1 MGNKKEDIKL
11 EGLLIRKI
19 PCKENDAMLTII
31 TSDGLLSFYGRGVNK
46 ISSKNIASCSLL
58 SYSSFVLSNQ
68 IGNKL
73 SLKESNLIKSYLK
86 EDDFGVVGVS
96 NFILELLSK
105 GLDEDRVE
113 ESKNIYPYVLS
124 SLNALL
130 NGYHTLSVA
139 LFFFIKYLDALGI
152 GLNLTNCV
160 RCNKKEAI
168 VGLSYIDGGFIC
180 KNCLNETDHK
190 LNVETLKFLHYSS
203 LAKSNQLEKI
213 PPLKNG
219 IYPVLEGFSRFLYD
233 ETGIDIKSLKLLKV
247 IQYPYI
253 RLTKLLKS
261 IKLSRDLSIF
271 NKENN

>member
-31 TSDGLLSFYGRGVNK
+31 TSDGLFSFYGRGVNK

-105 GLDEDRVE
+105 GLDEDRAE

-180 KNCLNETDHK
+180 KNCLNEADHK

-203 LAKSNQLEKI
+203 LAESNQLEKI

-247 IQYPYI
+247 I
-253 RLTKLLKS
+253 
-261 IKLSRDLSIF
+261 
-271 NKENN
+271 

>member
-31 TSDGLLSFYGRGVNK
+31 TSNGLFSFYGRGVNK
-46 ISSKNIASCSLL
+46 ISSKNIASCSIL

-73 SLKESNLIKSYLK
+73 SLKESNLLKSYLK

-105 GLDEDRVE
+105 GLDEDRME
-113 ESKNIYPYVLS
+113 EARNIYPYALS
-124 SLNALL
+124 SLDALL
-130 NGYHTLSVA
+130 NGYHPLSVA

-152 GLNLTNCV
+152 GLNLSNCV
-160 RCNKKEAI
+160 RCNKKEGI

-180 KNCLNETDHK
+180 KDCLKEIDHK
-190 LNVETLKFLHYSS
+190 LNIETLKLLHYSS
-203 LAKSNQLEKI
+203 LAKANQLEKI

-219 IYPVLEGFSRFLYD
+219 IYPVLEGLSRFLSD
-233 ETGIDIKSLKLLKV
+233 ETGIEIKSLKLLKV
-247 IQYPYI
+247 I
-253 RLTKLLKS
+253 
-261 IKLSRDLSIF
+261 
-271 NKENN
+271 

>member
-1 MGNKKEDIKL
+1 M
-11 EGLLIRKI
+11 
-19 PCKENDAMLTII
+19 
-31 TSDGLLSFYGRGVNK
+31 
-46 ISSKNIASCSLL
+46 
-58 SYSSFVLSNQ
+58 
-68 IGNKL
+68 
-73 SLKESNLIKSYLK
+73 K

-219 IYPVLEGFSRFLYD
+219 IYPVLESFSRFLYD

-247 IQYPYI
+247 I
-253 RLTKLLKS
+253 
-261 IKLSRDLSIF
+261 
-271 NKENN
+271 